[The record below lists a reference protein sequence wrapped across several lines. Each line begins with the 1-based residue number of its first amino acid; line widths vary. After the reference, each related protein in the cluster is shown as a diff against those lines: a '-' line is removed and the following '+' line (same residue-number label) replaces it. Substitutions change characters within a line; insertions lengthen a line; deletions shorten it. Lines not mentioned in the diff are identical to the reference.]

1 MSERKGAIILLW
13 IVAFGSLGFSG
24 YLFVKNEIFSAPSP
38 DSGVTSPDSGLTLV
52 GLWDDLAK
60 NKEFAPFTTDSSW
73 LIEFDN
79 NQFNN
84 SNHIEVSN
92 NNTSFKLLKEGF
104 YKITLLLR
112 LDGVNPDRVY
122 WVYFLRN
129 NLYDH
134 CFARVAISDNP
145 GSSAHQIESSV
156 YVKST
161 GLDNFSIR
169 CYSTGSDAFEIGY
182 LQNFNQLSIE
192 YNQ

>member
-60 NKEFAPFTTDSSW
+60 NKEFAPYTTDYNW

-79 NQFNN
+79 NQFNI
-84 SNHIEVSN
+84 SNYFEVSN
-92 NNTSFKLLKEGF
+92 NNTRFKLLKEGF

-112 LDGVNPDRVY
+112 LDEATADEVY
-122 WVYFLRN
+122 WAYLIRN
-129 NLYDH
+129 GAFDH
-134 CFARVAISDNP
+134 CLARIAISENP
-145 GSSAHQIESSV
+145 GSLDHQIESSV

-169 CYSTGSDAFEIGY
+169 CYSTGSAEFKISH
-182 LQNFNQLSIE
+182 LQTFNQLSIE
-192 YNQ
+192 YNN

>member
-1 MSERKGAIILLW
+1 MSERKGAIIL
-13 IVAFGSLGFSG
+13 IGIIAIGALGFSG
-24 YLFVKNEIFSAPSP
+24 YIFVDNTFLSTAPP
-38 DSGVTSPDSGLTLV
+38 DSPPDSGLTLV
-52 GLWDDLAK
+52 GLWDDLVK

-84 SNHIEVSN
+84 SNYISISN
-92 NNTSFKLLKEGF
+92 NNTSFKLLKEGY
-104 YKITLLLR
+104 YKITLLL
-112 LDGVNPDRVY
+112 LLNDVDASEVY
-122 WVYFLRN
+122 WTYFIRN
-129 NLYDH
+129 GLFDH
-134 CFARVAISDNP
+134 CLARVAISDNP
-145 GSSAHQIESSV
+145 GSSYHQIESSI

-169 CYSTGSDAFEIGY
+169 CYSTGSDAFEIGH

>member
-1 MSERKGAIILLW
+1 MSERKSAIILLW
-13 IVAFGSLGFSG
+13 IVAVGSLGFSG
-24 YLFVKNEIFSAPSP
+24 YTFVKNEFFSTP
-38 DSGVTSPDSGLTLV
+38 GGTDSGLTLV

-60 NKEFAPFTTDSSW
+60 NKEFAPFTTDHNW

-84 SNHIEVSN
+84 SNHISVSN
-92 NNTSFKLLKEGF
+92 NNTNFKLLKEGF
-104 YKITLLLR
+104 YKITLLL
-112 LDGVNPDRVY
+112 LLNDVDASEVY
-122 WVYFLRN
+122 WAYFLRN
-129 NLYDH
+129 GLYDH

-145 GSSAHQIESSV
+145 GSPRHQIESSV

-169 CYSTGSDAFEIGY
+169 CYSTNSDAFEIANW

-192 YNQ
+192 YNR

>member
-13 IVAFGSLGFSG
+13 IIAVGSLGFSG
-24 YLFVKNEIFSAPSP
+24 YMFVKNEVFSAPE
-38 DSGVTSPDSGLTLV
+38 GTDSGLTLV
-52 GLWDDLAK
+52 GLWDDLAT
-60 NKEFAPFTTDSSW
+60 NKEYAPYTTDSSW
-73 LIEFDN
+73 LIEFSN
-79 NQFNN
+79 NKFNN
-84 SNHIEVSN
+84 SNYIEVSN
-92 NNTSFKLLKEGF
+92 NNTRFKLLKEGF

-112 LDGVNPDRVY
+112 LDDVDASEVY

-129 NLYDH
+129 GLFDH
-134 CFARVAISDNP
+134 CLARVAISDNP
-145 GSSAHQIESSV
+145 GSPDHQIESSV

-182 LQNFNQLSIE
+182 LQTFNQLSIE